1 MTGAWSRPEWPTIL
15 LALLIHAAW
24 AALVWFHAAIPWWVF
39 IPAAAIVS
47 AWYGS
52 LQHEI
57 IHGHPTRSAAF
68 NAVLAAPPLWLWLPF
83 ERYRD
88 THLQHHR
95 DVRLTDPIDDPESRY
110 WTQEAWVR
118 LGPLGRAWV
127 RAQTTLLGRMLLGP
141 SWAIGRFLWTEA
153 RMPDRRTRR
162 IWLRH
167 GLLLAPFLFWI
178 FWICAVPP
186 WLYALGFIQGGGALT
201 MIRSY
206 AEHRAAVD
214 PARRTAVVENSSL
227 LGPIF
232 LFNNLH
238 AAHHRWPAIPWYR
251 LPERYRLERAA
262 LLAENG
268 GLVYRGYSEIF
279 RRFLLN
285 PHDQPLHP
293 QGRAP

>member
-1 MTGAWSRPEWPTIL
+1 MSGARSRPEWPTIL
-15 LALLIHAAW
+15 LAVLIHSAW
-24 AALVWFHAAIPWWVF
+24 VSLIWFHAAIPWWMFV
-39 IPAAAIVS
+39 AAASIVS

-68 NAVLAAPPLWLWLPF
+68 NAALAAPPLWLWLPF

-95 DVRLTDPIDDPESRY
+95 DARLTDPIDDPESRY
-110 WTQEAWVR
+110 WTQEAWAR
-118 LGPLGRAWV
+118 LGPIGRAWV
-127 RAQTTLLGRMLLGP
+127 LAQTTLAGRLLFGP

-153 RMPDRRTRR
+153 RMADRRTRR

-167 GLLLAPFLFWI
+167 SMLLAPFLYWT

-186 WLYALGFIQGGGALT
+186 WLYVLGVIQGGGALT
-201 MIRSY
+201 LIRSH
-206 AEHRAAVD
+206 AEHRAAIE
-214 PARRTAVVENSSL
+214 PARRTAIVENSFL

-238 AAHHRWPAIPWYR
+238 AAHHRWPSLPWYR
-251 LPERYRLERAA
+251 LPERYRRERAA

-268 GLVYRGYSEIF
+268 GLVYRGYGEVF
-279 RRFLLN
+279 RRFLLT